1 MYWSAY
7 RVLLVVTAIL
17 ILMLLLQ
24 AIVLL
29 LVQLWVH
36 LVSLSKVD
44 NEITIYPVSFP
55 GDCG

>member
-1 MYWSAY
+1 M
-7 RVLLVVTAIL
+7 
-17 ILMLLLQ
+17 
-24 AIVLL
+24 LL

-36 LVSLSKVD
+36 LVSLSKAD